1 MFPQESESKK
11 SILWR
16 DLIEYFILTIGIL
29 LIFFLSIYNYLLFH
43 SVAEVISIVIS
54 GGIFFIGWNSRKYMN
69 SSFFLIVGTSF
80 LFISVIDLLHLLS
93 FSEMNIF
100 VDYDTNLPS
109 QLWIAA
115 RYWQSLSYIL
125 ASLAINKKV
134 NASYLMASGVVI
146 ISVLFITIFLGIFP
160 TCYIEIIQRQTPFKI
175 ISEYVIISIL
185 LASIVILF
193 KFRNEFNREIF
204 LLIVISI
211 SATIV
216 SELAFTFYESA
227 FDILNLIGHI
237 LKIMAFFF
245 IYKAII
251 KIGLTNPFGLLLRK
265 LKLSGESLRRKAND
279 LERTYSEFNQ
289 VFNASL
295 PLRIISKDYEII
307 RVNQTYTNLFH
318 LSEKQIIGKKCYDLV
333 LKHLRHRCGTDLC
346 SMKQIEGGKNRY
358 EYELTSKLDADNE
371 IVSIVK
377 SVPYR
382 NTDGEFVGVIQ
393 NFTNITERSKFETAM
408 KESEEKYRRLVEDS
422 LEGIWVIDDEA
433 NTTFVNRSM
442 ANMFGYE
449 IDEMI
454 GINLVKFMGE
464 DGKRKAEIYFERRRQ
479 GIKEDHEFEFIH
491 KSGRKIFSTLRAS
504 PIFDEDGNFEGAM
517 AFVTDVTEQKI
528 AQEKIADMARFPLE
542 NPNPILRLSKKYVLL
557 ANKAS
562 QNLFSIGEGSR
573 IPDVLATPV
582 NDAFSKSKNIEMEL
596 RIKDRIYN
604 LFIVPIKGKGYAN
617 IYGMDITAR
626 KEAEDNLGRFVS
638 TVSHELRTPVSVLI
652 MSIQLLE
659 NHSEKIT
666 PEIDKRLRNGISK
679 NIYLLKDLI
688 EDILTLSKI
697 DEGKAKMEWNEYEP
711 SIVIT
716 DILTLMEPIGNEKNI
731 TFNVDISEEIKLYG
745 DIKKVDQIFRI
756 FIDNAIK
763 YSREGNIIEI
773 KAIDHYKGKYNPNA
787 TDGVLFLFE
796 DNGIGISEKDISS
809 IFQRF
814 FRSEQVG
821 DIPGT
826 GLGLSIAK
834 ELIELHNGEV
844 YVESEYG
851 KGTIFYIFLP
861 RIEKEIYNN

>member
-80 LFISVIDLLHLLS
+80 LFISVIDLLHSLS

-100 VDYDTNLPS
+100 VDYDTNLPT

-216 SELAFTFYESA
+216 SELAFTFYESV

-251 KIGLTNPFGLLLRK
+251 EIGLMNPFGLLLRK
-265 LKLSGESLRRKAND
+265 LKLSDDSLRQKAND

-307 RVNQTYTNLFH
+307 RINQTYANLFH
-318 LSEKQIIGKKCYDLV
+318 LSEKQIIGMKCYDHD
-333 LKHLRHRCGTDLC
+333 LKHLGHQCGTDLC

-433 NTTFVNRSM
+433 NTTFVNQSM

-454 GINLVKFMGE
+454 GINLFKFMDE
-464 DGKRKAEIYFERRRQ
+464 DGKRKADTFFERRRQ
-479 GIKEDHEFEFIH
+479 GVKEDHEFEFIH

-573 IPDVLATPV
+573 IPDVLTTPV

-638 TVSHELRTPVSVLI
+638 TVSHELRTPVSVLT

-659 NHSEKIT
+659 NHTDKIT
-666 PEIDKRLRNGISK
+666 PEIDKRLRNGITK

-697 DEGKAKMEWNEYEP
+697 DEGKVKMEWNEYEP

-745 DIKKVDQIFRI
+745 DSKKVDQIFRI

-763 YSREGNIIEI
+763 YSRERNIIEI

-796 DNGIGISEKDISS
+796 DNGIGISGKDISS
-809 IFQRF
+809 LFQRF